1 MLGVPEAPQQ
11 RGPRVLAAMPVSR
24 AEDPADEG
32 VRGGGPGSPGSS
44 GETVLTLL
52 GSGPCHPHPR
62 EKELQQ
68 GAPQCPL
75 CVCEY
80 VCGSRGR
87 KWTQICVYAI
97 HSRMGTC
104 AHT

>member
-1 MLGVPEAPQQ
+1 MLGAPEAPQQ
-11 RGPRVLAAMPVSR
+11 RGPRALAAVPGPR

-32 VRGGGPGSPGSS
+32 VRGGGPGSLGSP
-44 GETVLTLL
+44 GETVLTLV

-68 GAPQCPL
+68 GVPQGPL

-80 VCGSRGR
+80 VCGLHGSQC
-87 KWTQICVYAI
+87 TQICV
-97 HSRMGTC
+97 
-104 AHT
+104 